1 MISWASISIAG
12 DSLIRT
18 SAGTLS
24 PQRAIGFNTRTT
36 RLHLRPLNEY
46 FEIKHIYAKLT
57 IVSNEQNVDAYVGSI
72 VDYYSQATPRTYIYP
87 VKLRLRTGN

>member
-24 PQRAIGFNTRTT
+24 PQRAIGFNPRTT

-87 VKLRLRTGN
+87 VKLRVRTGN